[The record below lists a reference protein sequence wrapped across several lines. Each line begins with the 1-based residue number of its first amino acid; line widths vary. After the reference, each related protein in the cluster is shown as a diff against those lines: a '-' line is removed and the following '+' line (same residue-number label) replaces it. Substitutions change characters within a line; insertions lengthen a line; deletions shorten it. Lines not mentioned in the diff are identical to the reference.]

1 MMPEKT
7 PSSFLQGTRMPSA
20 MIKVVL
26 RPSGWGQDGVACL
39 TCCLLHVALCWIEA
53 EPVVDPPSCCIGRG
67 KEKLSSSERWG
78 QDIADGN
85 VEPLV

>member
-1 MMPEKT
+1 
-7 PSSFLQGTRMPSA
+7 

-26 RPSGWGQDGVACL
+26 GPGGWGQDGVACL
-39 TCCLLHVALCWIEA
+39 ACCLLHVALCWIE
-53 EPVVDPPSCCIGRG
+53 VDPPSCCIGRG
-67 KEKLSSSERWG
+67 KEKLSSSEQWG